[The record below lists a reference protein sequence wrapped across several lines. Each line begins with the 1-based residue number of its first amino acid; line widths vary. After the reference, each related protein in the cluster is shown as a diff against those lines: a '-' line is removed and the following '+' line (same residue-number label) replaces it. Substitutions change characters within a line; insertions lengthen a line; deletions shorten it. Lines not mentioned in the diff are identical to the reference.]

1 MESSSKERVFVITQD
16 PQINYLLDRILAG
29 MGHVVI
35 ICNTISSATERF
47 EKLTPTLVIISEH
60 VENQNGLEFA
70 REIFRRFPAVPI
82 IVFAEQESRDF
93 LKKAMA
99 IGISGYLVPPLRTG
113 DIQQVVDTAIEKST
127 LQRKWVLKES
137 RRATA
142 SLQQKLDE
150 LEVITRLGHAIHG
163 SLNLDS
169 VLTAIIEA
177 AVELTGAEEGSLLLL
192 DEDTGELY
200 MRAAKN
206 FQEEFVRTFRLPI
219 KDTLAGSVLQTG
231 EPVLLDPR
239 TPEKIKTEYLVKSL
253 VYVPIQLN
261 QNIFGVL
268 GVDNRV
274 SGTPFSDRDVK
285 LLSAIAEYAVIAIE
299 NARLYS
305 DTNQER
311 NKLETILTRIKDG
324 VIVLDQENKVL
335 LVNKVAQKAFG
346 MPSDNL
352 IGKPI
357 QSIFRQKELIKLL
370 ENKLAQRDSEWD
382 EYTSDDERTFS
393 IQVNAIPDV
402 GIAITMSDITY
413 LKKLDRIKSDF
424 VNTVSHDLR
433 SPLTAIMGYV
443 DLIERVGPVNK
454 MQSDFIRRVQV
465 SVQNITSLVD
475 DLLNLGRIE
484 AGFDSGKDVIQLDA
498 MIKRELENMENE
510 IKLKKQRVELD
521 VKPGTPKTLGNAVQI
536 RQLLNNIISNAVKY
550 TPESGTL
557 KIKLETEKDQLV
569 FQVTDNGVGIPPV
582 DLPFIFDKFY
592 RASNIS
598 PDIGG
603 TGLGLSIVKSI
614 VDAHK
619 GRVWVDSTV
628 GSGSTFTVVLP
639 VVTRQTESRE

>member
-1 MESSSKERVFVITQD
+1 MESSAKERVFVITQD

-60 VENQNGLEFA
+60 VENQSGMEFA
-70 REIFRRFPAVPI
+70 KEIFRRFPAVPI
-82 IVFAEQESRDF
+82 IVFAEHESREF
-93 LKKAMA
+93 LKSAME

-113 DIQQVVDTAIEKST
+113 DIQRVVDTCIEKST

-150 LEVITRLGHAIHG
+150 LEIITRLGHAIHG

-219 KDTLAGSVLQTG
+219 KDTLAGSVLQSG
-231 EPVLLDPR
+231 NPVLLDPR

-305 DTNQER
+305 DTTQER

-324 VIVLDQENKVL
+324 VIVLDQEHKVL
-335 LVNKVAQKAFG
+335 LVNKVAQKAFNL
-346 MPSDNL
+346 PSENL

-357 QSIFRQKELIKLL
+357 QSIFRQKELVKLL
-370 ENKLAQRDSEWD
+370 ESKLQENNSEWD
-382 EYTSDDERTFS
+382 EYTTDDEHTYS
-393 IQVNAIPDV
+393 VQVNPIPDV

-484 AGFDSGKDVIQLDA
+484 AGFDTSQDVIQLDA
-498 MIKRELENMENE
+498 MIKRELENLENE
-510 IKLKKQRVELD
+510 IKLKKQRVELAIAS
-521 VKPGTPKTLGNAVQI
+521 GIPKTLGNAVQI
-536 RQLLNNIISNAVKY
+536 RQLLNNIISNASKY
-550 TPESGTL
+550 TPDDGTL
-557 KIKLETEKDQLV
+557 KIKLETEKEQLIL
-569 FQVTDNGVGIPPV
+569 QVTDNGVGIPPV

-614 VDAHK
+614 VESHK
-619 GRVWVDSTV
+619 GRIWVDSKV
-628 GSGSTFTVVLP
+628 GTGSTFTVVLP
-639 VVTRQTESRE
+639 VITRHE

>member
-1 MESSSKERVFVITQD
+1 MESSAKERVFVITQD

-60 VENQNGLEFA
+60 VENQSGMEFS

-82 IVFAEQESRDF
+82 IVFAEHESREF
-93 LKKAMA
+93 LKNAMD

-113 DIQQVVDTAIEKST
+113 DIQRVVDTCIEKST
-127 LQRKWVLKES
+127 MQRKWVLKES

-150 LEVITRLGHAIHG
+150 LEIITRLGHAIHG

-169 VLTAIIEA
+169 VLTAIIDA

-219 KDTLAGSVLQTG
+219 KDTLAGSVLQSG
-231 EPVLLDPR
+231 KPVLLDPR

-285 LLSAIAEYAVIAIE
+285 LLSAISEYAVIAIE

-305 DTNQER
+305 DTTQER

-335 LVNKVAQKAFG
+335 LVNKVAQKAFNL
-346 MPSDNL
+346 SSENL

-370 ENKLAQRDSEWD
+370 ENKIAENNSEWD
-382 EYTSDDERTFS
+382 EYTSDDEHTYS
-393 IQVNAIPDV
+393 IQVNPIPDV

-454 MQSDFIRRVQV
+454 MQSDFIRRVQI
-465 SVQNITSLVD
+465 SVQNITSMVD

-484 AGFDSGKDVIQLDA
+484 AGFDTGQDVIQLDA
-498 MIKRELENMENE
+498 MIKRELENLENE
-510 IKLKKQRVELD
+510 LKLKKQSVDLSLA
-521 VKPGTPKTLGNAVQI
+521 KNIPKTLGNSVQI
-536 RQLLNNIISNAVKY
+536 RQLLNNIINNASKY
-550 TPESGTL
+550 TPEDGTI
-557 KIKLETEKDQLV
+557 KVKLEIEQDQLI
-569 FQVTDNGVGIPPV
+569 FQVSDNGVGIPPV

-614 VDAHK
+614 VEAHK
-619 GRVWVDSTV
+619 GRVWVDSKI
-628 GSGSTFTVVLP
+628 GSGSTFTVVMP
-639 VVTRQTESRE
+639 IISRSGIISI

>member
-70 REIFRRFPAVPI
+70 KEIFRRFPAVPI
-82 IVFAEQESRDF
+82 IIFAEQESKDF
-93 LKKAMA
+93 LKKAMS

-113 DIQQVVDTAIEKST
+113 DIQQVVDTAIEKSN

-231 EPVLLDPR
+231 KPVLLDPR

-305 DTNQER
+305 DTTQER

-324 VIVLDQENKVL
+324 VIVLDQDNKVL
-335 LVNKVAQKAFG
+335 LVNKVAQKAFN
-346 MPSDNL
+346 MPNDNL

-357 QSIFRQKELIKLL
+357 QSIFRQKELVKLL
-370 ENKLAQRDSEWD
+370 ENKVSQRDSEWD
-382 EYTSDDERTFS
+382 EYTSDDEHTFS
-393 IQVNAIPDV
+393 IQVNPIPDV

-484 AGFDSGKDVIQLDA
+484 AGFDTGKDIIQLDA
-498 MIKRELENMENE
+498 MIKRELENLENE
-510 IKLKKQRVELD
+510 IRLKKQKVELA
-521 VKPGTPKTLGNAVQI
+521 VIPNAPKTLGNAVQI
-536 RQLLNNIISNAVKY
+536 RQLLNNIINNAIKY
-550 TPESGTL
+550 TPEDGTI
-557 KIKLETEKDQLV
+557 KIKLETEKEQLIL
-569 FQVTDNGVGIPPV
+569 QVADNGVGIPPV
-582 DLPFIFDKFY
+582 DIPFIFDKFY

-614 VDAHK
+614 VESHK
-619 GRVWVDSTV
+619 GRIWVDSTI

-639 VVTRQTESRE
+639 IVTRQTETKV

>member
-1 MESSSKERVFVITQD
+1 MESSAKERVFVITQD

-35 ICNTISSATERF
+35 ICNTVSSATERF

-60 VENQNGLEFA
+60 VENQNGMEFA
-70 REIFRRFPAVPI
+70 KEIFRRFPAVPI
-82 IVFAEQESRDF
+82 IVFAEHESKEF
-93 LKKAMA
+93 LKSAMD

-113 DIQQVVDTAIEKST
+113 DIQRVVDTCIEKST

-150 LEVITRLGHAIHG
+150 LEIITRLGHAIHG

-169 VLTAIIEA
+169 VLTAIIDA

-219 KDTLAGSVLQTG
+219 KDTLAGSVLQSG
-231 EPVLLDPR
+231 NPVLLDPR

-285 LLSAIAEYAVIAIE
+285 LLTAIAEYAVIAIE

-305 DTNQER
+305 DTTQER

-324 VIVLDQENKVL
+324 VIVLDQEHKVL
-335 LVNKVAQKAFG
+335 LVNKVAQKAFNL
-346 MPSDNL
+346 SSENL

-357 QSIFRQKELIKLL
+357 QSIFRQKELVKLL
-370 ENKLAQRDSEWD
+370 ESKLQENSSEWD
-382 EYTSDDERTFS
+382 EYTTDDEHTYS
-393 IQVNAIPDV
+393 IQVNPIPDV

-454 MQSDFIRRVQV
+454 MQSDFIRRVQI

-484 AGFDSGKDVIQLDA
+484 AGFESSHDVIQLDA
-498 MIKRELENMENE
+498 MIKRELENLENE
-510 IKLKKQRVELD
+510 IKLKKQKIDLSIT
-521 VKPGTPKTLGNAVQI
+521 PNIPKTLGNAVQI
-536 RQLLNNIISNAVKY
+536 RQLLNNIVGNASKY
-550 TPESGTL
+550 TPDDGTIQ
-557 KIKLETEKDQLV
+557 IKLETEKEQIIL
-569 FQVTDNGVGIPPV
+569 QVTDNGVGIPPV

-619 GRVWVDSTV
+619 GRIWVDSKV
-628 GSGSTFTVVLP
+628 GTGSTFTIVLP
-639 VVTRQTESRE
+639 IISHREE

>member
-1 MESSSKERVFVITQD
+1 MESSAKERVFVITQD
-16 PQINYLLDRILAG
+16 PQINFLLDRILAG

-60 VENQNGLEFA
+60 IENQSGLEYA
-70 REIFRRFPAVPI
+70 KEIFRRFPAVPI
-82 IVFAEQESRDF
+82 IVFAEQESKEF

-113 DIQQVVDTAIEKST
+113 DIQQVVDTCIGKSN

-219 KDTLAGSVLQTG
+219 KDTLAGSVLRSGQ
-231 EPVLLDPR
+231 PVLLDPR

-305 DTNQER
+305 DTTQER

-335 LVNKVAQKAFG
+335 LVNKVAQTAFNL
-346 MPSDNL
+346 PAEDL

-357 QSIFRQKELIKLL
+357 QSVFRQKELIKLL
-370 ENKLAQRDSEWD
+370 ENKVAQKDSEWD
-382 EYTSDDERTFS
+382 EYTSDDEHTYS
-393 IQVNAIPDV
+393 IQVNPIQDV
-402 GIAITMSDITY
+402 GTAVTMSDITY

-443 DLIERVGPVNK
+443 DLIERVGPINK
-454 MQSDFIRRVQV
+454 MQSDFIRRVQI

-484 AGFDSGKDVIQLDA
+484 AGFDTGKDVIQLDA
-498 MIKRELENMENE
+498 MIKRELENLETEFKN
-510 IKLKKQRVELD
+510 KKQKVELTLAET
-521 VKPGTPKTLGNAVQI
+521 TPKTLGNAIQI
-536 RQLLNNIISNAVKY
+536 RQLLNNIISNASKY
-550 TPESGTL
+550 TPEDGTI
-557 KIKLETEKDQLV
+557 KIKVETEKEQLI
-569 FQVTDNGVGIPPV
+569 FQVSDNGVGIPPV

-614 VDAHK
+614 VESHK
-619 GRVWVDSTV
+619 GRVWVDSKI

-639 VVTRQTESRE
+639 ITNRKTE